1 MVFGT
6 SNVTTADLIDE
17 TRGLLRGDLRSQ
29 VNTLADPFTSMQ
41 TEMVLN
47 FPVTGVQ
54 VGQVIEVDLTLYQV
68 ADVNTAEK
76 VLGVVPVK
84 TSSNHAAGA
93 KATMRPTYSKQRII
107 VELNNELADLST
119 QGIYRIETVE
129 GDDDGVIAPPT
140 GALTVLDIWSREDDV
155 LGETRR
161 IPEAR
166 FDLVDTPSGI
176 ELRGPGQ
183 VDFAVF
189 GCQLT
194 TLSDA
199 TDTENVVDVT
209 GIPATALDIPA
220 YGAAMRLLASAEAR
234 RNVTDTQ
241 GDTRR
246 AEEVPPG
253 AISGA
258 LRNLAALRQSRV
270 VAESQ
275 RIRQRY
281 GYTKRVG
288 V

>member
-29 VNTLADPFTSMQ
+29 ANSLADNFSPMQ
-41 TEMVLN
+41 TEMVFT
-47 FPVTGVQ
+47 FPVTGIQ
-54 VGQVIEVDLTLYQV
+54 VGQVIEVDLNLYQV
-68 ADVNTAEK
+68 ADVNTATRT
-76 VLGVVPVK
+76 LGIVPVK
-84 TSSNHAAGA
+84 TAGTHASGTRV
-93 KATMRPTYSKQRII
+93 TMRPTYSKQRII
-107 VELNNELADLST
+107 TELNNELADLST
-119 QGIYRIETVE
+119 HGIYRIVTVE
-129 GDDDGVIAPPT
+129 GDDDGVIAPPD
-140 GALTVLDIWSREDDV
+140 GALTVLDIWSRESDV
-155 LGETRR
+155 LGDTRR
-161 IPEAR
+161 VPEAR
-166 FDLVDTPSGI
+166 FDLVDTPGGI
-176 ELRGPGQ
+176 ELRGPGE

-189 GCQLT
+189 GCRLV
-194 TLSDA
+194 TLSNT
-199 TDTENVVDVT
+199 TDDENVADVT
-209 GIPATALDIPA
+209 GIPATALDIPP
-220 YGAAMRLLASAEAR
+220 YGAAMRLLASAESR
-234 RNVTDTQ
+234 RNITDTQ

-270 VAESQ
+270 VSESQ